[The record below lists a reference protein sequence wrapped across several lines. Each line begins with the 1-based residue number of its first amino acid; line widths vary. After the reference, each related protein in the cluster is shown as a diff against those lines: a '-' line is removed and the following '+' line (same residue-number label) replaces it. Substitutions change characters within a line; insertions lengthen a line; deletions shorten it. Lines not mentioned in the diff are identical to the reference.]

1 MKIGLDILGGDYAPG
16 NPLQGV
22 LMALPEIPENSRLVL
37 IGDEHAARSF
47 FKEKGTDISKI
58 EFFHSTEII
67 EMGAHPTKAFAQKPN
82 STISVGFQ
90 LLKDQKIDAFISA
103 GNTGAML
110 VGSMF
115 SVKAVPGIFRPC
127 IASILPKENGEIGR
141 AHV

>member
-82 STISVGFQ
+82 STISV
-90 LLKDQKIDAFISA
+90 
-103 GNTGAML
+103 
-110 VGSMF
+110 
-115 SVKAVPGIFRPC
+115 
-127 IASILPKENGEIGR
+127 EIGR